1 MLGAIVSV
9 FIATTIL
16 MGLSNMCFSIIATAP
31 DDLLTILGMRSTG
44 DGDRIQ
50 RMVDT
55 NALKAAIGTAQIE
68 GAVKSGLLAP
78 KPKKDTP
85 SREDRLADAAAKKKQ
100 DDAAKQPGD

>member
-1 MLGAIVSV
+1 
-9 FIATTIL
+9 

-55 NALKAAIGTAQIE
+55 NALKAAIGTSQIE
-68 GAVKSGLLAP
+68 GAVKSGLGGKGGGKGA
-78 KPKKDTP
+78 P
-85 SREDRLADAAAKKKQ
+85 SRPERLSGAATAKKNEDRNNIKYD
-100 DDAAKQPGD
+100 